1 MFLLLAANVIDTEGP
16 TLSRW
21 IFALVQF
28 VPLSFF
34 ASFAYW
40 NGSPDRERWMLAYE
54 YAAVAAVVQ
63 LLIVLPQRRPA
74 NRLILGASLYL
85 IVGGLAAIT
94 QQIWLLRIYR
104 DFQESAIFGCILFVG
119 ILTTLWSP
127 VGYVGAATIDRA
139 TTELATIRR
148 SSIILLVATLLALG
162 CSVLFRG
169 NRQRAAVWPIV
180 GLAIVQRVLAS
191 RTR

>member
-1 MFLLLAANVIDTEGP
+1 M
-16 TLSRW
+16 
-21 IFALVQF
+21 QF

-104 DFQESAIFGCILFVG
+104 DFQESAIFGCMILVG
-119 ILTTLWSP
+119 ILTAIFSP
-127 VGYVGAATIDRA
+127 VGYVGAAA
-139 TTELATIRR
+139 TDSTAIRR
-148 SSIILLVATLLALG
+148 ASIVLLVATFLALG
-162 CSVLFRG
+162 VSILFRG
-169 NRQRAAVWPIV
+169 DRQRAAVWPIV

-191 RTR
+191 RIQSRSQTTRSGEQLG

>member
-1 MFLLLAANVIDTEGP
+1 M
-16 TLSRW
+16 SRW

-40 NGSPDRERWMLAYE
+40 NGPPDRERWMLAFQ
-54 YAAVAAVVQ
+54 YAALAAVGQ
-63 LLIVLPQRRPA
+63 LVIVLPQRRPA

-85 IVGGLAAIT
+85 IAGGLAAVT

-104 DFQESAIFGCILFVG
+104 DFQESAIFGCMLLVG
-119 ILTTLWSP
+119 TLTTVFSP
-127 VGYVGAATIDRA
+127 VGYVGAASPEPTKVRRA
-139 TTELATIRR
+139 
-148 SSIILLVATLLALG
+148 SIVLLVATLLALG
-162 CSVLFRG
+162 CSIQFRG
-169 NRQRAAVWPIV
+169 NRQLAAVWPIV

-191 RTR
+191 RIRSLSSESSQSIAD

>member
-1 MFLLLAANVIDTEGP
+1 M
-16 TLSRW
+16 SQW

-34 ASFAYW
+34 ASYAYW
-40 NGSPDRERWMLAYE
+40 NGPPDRDRWMLAYE

-85 IVGGLAAIT
+85 IAGGLAAIT
-94 QQIWLLRIYR
+94 QQVWLLRIYR
-104 DFQESAIFGCILFVG
+104 DFQESAIFGCMLLIG
-119 ILTTLWSP
+119 SLTTIFSP
-127 VGYVGAATIDRA
+127 VGYVGVATVDRA
-139 TTELATIRR
+139 TTGRATIRR
-148 SSIILLVATLLALG
+148 SSIVLLAATLLALG
-162 CSVLFRG
+162 CSILFRG
-169 NRQRAAVWPIV
+169 NRQQAAVLPIV

-191 RTR
+191 RIHSPASPLPDAD